1 MLQILLKEES
11 VKSVLA
17 GEREGARPG
26 EGWAPERGGK
36 GSWIFGEFLF
46 GFGGG

>member
-1 MLQILLKEES
+1 MTGGGVS
-11 VKSVLA
+11 AS
-17 GEREGARPG
+17 
-26 EGWAPERGGK
+26 ERGGK